1 MGFDATR
8 AFPFSDEHEW
18 PSYKTM
24 SLERIEVSLPEVR
37 SPGAGE
43 RIPVAAGSAA
53 LAEAARTAA
62 DIESF
67 WKAVQAS
74 HMKPGRAAAKPPTA
88 PVEVEA
94 RIDAFWEAVRDRHAA
109 QRPAPLPPTPGG
121 GRKKAKAKPKR
132 KGNGLEIGV
141 KS

>member
-8 AFPFSDEHEW
+8 AFPFSDEYARA
-18 PSYKTM
+18 SYKTM
-24 SLERIEVSLPEVR
+24 SLDGLKMVLPEIQSPNLGEQIPLAAR
-37 SPGAGE
+37 SP
-43 RIPVAAGSAA
+43 A
-53 LAEAARTAA
+53 LAEAAKTAT

-74 HMKPGRAAAKPPTA
+74 HMKHGRAAAKPQVAPA

-109 QRPAPLPPTPGG
+109 QRPAPVHAPRGG
-121 GRKKAKAKPKR
+121 ARKKVKPKR
-132 KGNGLEIGV
+132 KGNGSGLHHEA
-141 KS
+141 